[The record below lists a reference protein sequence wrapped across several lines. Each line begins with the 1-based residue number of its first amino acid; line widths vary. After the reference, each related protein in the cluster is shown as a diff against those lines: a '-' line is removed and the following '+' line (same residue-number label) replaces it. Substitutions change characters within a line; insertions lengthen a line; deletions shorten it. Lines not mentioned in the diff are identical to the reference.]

1 MSKKDI
7 KRIKKILNK
16 LQAGENI
23 MIEYND
29 KSYDILGI
37 DDNTVF
43 LCDVDL
49 IEYSKEELFNKM
61 VSKFG

>member
-7 KRIKKILNK
+7 KRIKKVLNK

-37 DDNTVF
+37 DDDTVF
-43 LCDVDL
+43 LCDINL
-49 IEYSKEELFNKM
+49 IEYSKEELFDRIIN
-61 VSKFG
+61 G